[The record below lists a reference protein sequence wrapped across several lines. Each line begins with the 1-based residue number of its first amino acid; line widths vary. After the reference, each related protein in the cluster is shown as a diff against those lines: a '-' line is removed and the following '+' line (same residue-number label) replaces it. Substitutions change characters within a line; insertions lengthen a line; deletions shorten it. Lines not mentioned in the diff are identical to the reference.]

1 MSGTRLEGRR
11 VLILGGSVGIGKATG
26 VAISAEGGRV
36 ALAARRPEVLAQAVA
51 EISDGGGDAT
61 GIECDVSDADDCE
74 RVVRRAAEALDG
86 LDALVYAPGITL
98 FGRVAEHDATAW
110 RQSFDVNVVGATLVT
125 RAALPYLSAARGKVV
140 YFSSIA
146 IDDRPPR
153 IGMAPYIATKVALE
167 SLAQSWQSEYPDLGF
182 TTVAIGDTLSGKA
195 EVVSEE
201 VLRDFVPQWV
211 AAGLMPGRLM
221 PAENVAA
228 QVVNVLV
235 TPETV
240 SRLAVVPA
248 NPREIH

>member
-26 VAISAEGGRV
+26 VAIAAEGGRV

-51 EISDGGGDAT
+51 EIRGGGGSAT
-61 GIECDVSDADDCE
+61 GIECDVTDADDCE
-74 RVVRRAAEALDG
+74 RVVHSAAEALDG
-86 LDALVYAPGITL
+86 LDAVIYAPGVTL
-98 FGRVAEHDATAW
+98 FGRIAELDATAW
-110 RQSFDVNVVGATLVT
+110 RHSFDVNVVGATLVT
-125 RAALPYLSAARGKVV
+125 RAAVSHLSATRGKVV

-153 IGMAPYIATKVALE
+153 YGMAPYVASKVALE

-182 TTVAIGDTLSGKA
+182 TTIAIGDTQSGKA
-195 EVVSEE
+195 DVVSED
-201 VLRDFVPQWV
+201 VLRDFVPRWV

-228 QVVNVLV
+228 QVVNVLA

-240 SRLAVVPA
+240 RRLAVVPTT
-248 NPREIH
+248 PREIP

>member
-11 VLILGGSVGIGKATG
+11 VLIVGGSVGIGKATG
-26 VAISAEGGRV
+26 VAIAAEGGRV

-51 EISDGGGDAT
+51 EIRGGGGDAT
-61 GIECDVSDADDCE
+61 GIECDVTDADDCE
-74 RVVRRAAEALDG
+74 RVVHSAAEALDG
-86 LDALVYAPGITL
+86 LDAVIYAPGITL
-98 FGRVAEHDATAW
+98 FGRIAELDATAW
-110 RQSFDVNVVGATLVT
+110 RHSFDVNVVGATLVT
-125 RAALPYLSAARGKVV
+125 RAAVSHLSATRGKVV

-153 IGMAPYIATKVALE
+153 YGMAPYVASKVALE
-167 SLAQSWQSEYPDLGF
+167 SMAQSWQSEYPDLGF
-182 TTVAIGDTLSGKA
+182 TTIAIGDTLSGKA

-201 VLRDFVPQWV
+201 VLRDFVPRWV

-228 QVVNVLV
+228 QVVNVLA

-240 SRLAVVPA
+240 SRLAVVPTTA
-248 NPREIH
+248 RKIP